1 MLGIIGGTGLYSLEG
16 LSDLKEVNV
25 ETPFGKP
32 SSKVSIGKLG
42 NEELAFL
49 PRHGI
54 GHGIL
59 PHEINYRANIWALKS
74 IGVAGVISVSA
85 VGSLREE
92 IAPGDLAMPSQYF
105 DWTKGSRKSTF
116 FGAGLIGHV
125 STAETCCPILR
136 DAIREAAKSLKIKI
150 HFNKT
155 YACVQ
160 GPRLGTR
167 AESFF
172 LKNAGCDLVG
182 MTNVPEVFL
191 AKEAQLPYV
200 TIAVATDYDCWL
212 DDPAEHVSVEKVIAR
227 YKENLE
233 KVKSILRK
241 VVSQPLDLAS
251 SPARS
256 SLKGALMCNPE
267 HEEAREVF
275 EMLQR

>member
-1 MLGIIGGTGLYSLEG
+1 LE
-16 LSDLKEVNV
+16 
-25 ETPFGKP
+25 
-32 SSKVSIGKLG
+32 
-42 NEELAFL
+42 
-49 PRHGI
+49 
-54 GHGIL
+54 
-59 PHEINYRANIWALKS
+59 
-74 IGVAGVISVSA
+74 
-85 VGSLREE
+85 RE
-92 IAPGDLAMPSQYF
+92 
-105 DWTKGSRKSTF
+105 RR
-116 FGAGLIGHV
+116 V
-125 STAETCCPILR
+125 
-136 DAIREAAKSLKIKI
+136 
-150 HFNKT
+150 
-155 YACVQ
+155 
-160 GPRLGTR
+160 
-167 AESFF
+167 FF